1 MTPCVRVSTRE
12 VAVLE
17 ITSLNRVRFALHS
30 DDPSFRIERRGSA
43 KFLLSG
49 EVAGDPTG
57 DVNVEL
63 PDDSFDVVLAK
74 RSTARHAVNALEKAL
89 PRDVM
94 MTHSE
99 AESGIEVLLQE
110 LVIPAAK
117 PPRLRIFSTDLL
129 QRVRQLAE
137 NKVEFMG
144 ASGAAAH
151 LTVLCESKRV
161 TIALPAASSPSVTAI
176 RVAANMPQGY
186 RALVSGNTVSVWKD
200 ADFFSMVA

>member
-1 MTPCVRVSTRE
+1 M
-12 VAVLE
+12 LE
-17 ITSLNRVRFALHS
+17 ISSLHATRFDLHS
-30 DDPSFRIERRGSA
+30 DDPSFRIERRGRA
-43 KFLLSG
+43 TFLLSG
-49 EVAGDPTG
+49 EVSNDPAS

-74 RSTARHAVNALEKAL
+74 TSTPSQAVKALTRAL

-94 MTHSE
+94 LTSRE
-99 AESGIEVLLQE
+99 AEDGIEVLLQE
-110 LVIPAAK
+110 LVLPAAR

-129 QRVRQLAE
+129 QRVKQHDD
-137 NKVEFMG
+137 NKVEFIG

-151 LTVLCESKRV
+151 LTVLCESKRF
-161 TIALPAASSPSVTAI
+161 TIALPAASAASVTAA

-186 RALVSGNTVSVWKD
+186 RALVSGNIVSVWKD